1 MRRAAWDSGGVFL
14 HPTQGVAEAQIPPRT
29 AGGPGRGSPR
39 IPPCG
44 RERGLES
51 PTGAF
56 VPFGTG
62 QLAISFALHASQRGL
77 ESPTGA
83 FITFVTA
90 QLRKLKSPPE
100 GRGAHGGTGPP
111 VRADLP
117 RRGGPSAEGPRPL
130 PPFRKGGGAEGPG
143 GFHFQPEGLAARRL
157 VLKDCKMTPTGTPT
171 AGRGKC
177 RHTYFL
183 PTCLAAFAGGT

>member
-1 MRRAAWDSGGVFL
+1 MRRAAWDSEGVFP
-14 HPTQGVAEAQIPPRT
+14 HPIQGVASAQIPPRT
-29 AGGPGRGSPR
+29 AGGLGRGGPR

-44 RERGLES
+44 RE
-51 PTGAF
+51 
-56 VPFGTG
+56 
-62 QLAISFALHASQRGL
+62 RGL

-171 AGRGKC
+171 EGRGKC

-183 PTCLAAFAGGT
+183 PSCLAAFAGGT